1 MLLKSWLKANKI
13 RQRDFAASI
22 GSTDSQISRICC
34 GQMVGSPKI
43 IHLIS
48 KATDGQVSA
57 CDIHAHYIEVNKPAW
72 AKPPKNSEKAETPPE
87 DSLPSPEILELAQ
100 ALARVLA

>member
-13 RQRDFAASI
+13 RQRDLAASI

-34 GQMVGSPKI
+34 GQMFGSPKL
-43 IHLIS
+43 IHLINKS
-48 KATDGQVSA
+48 TGGQVSA
-57 CDIHAHYIEVNKPAW
+57 CDIHAHYVEINQPAW
-72 AKPPKNSEKAETPPE
+72 AEPPKEPKKLETPPE
-87 DSLPSPEILELAQ
+87 ASLPSPEILELAQ